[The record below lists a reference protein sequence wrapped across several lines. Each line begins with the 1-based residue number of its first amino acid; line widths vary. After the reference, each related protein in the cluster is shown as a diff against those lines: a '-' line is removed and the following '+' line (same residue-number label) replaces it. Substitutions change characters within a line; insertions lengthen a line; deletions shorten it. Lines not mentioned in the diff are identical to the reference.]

1 MELGPVTKHDKRNT
15 GMSKE
20 IDDEVMSTIFDVIDV
35 FSIYGQFGE
44 IRIPDFGSMVFK
56 TYIFINSNIL
66 SYKTKNITKKF
77 HTQLSYH
84 YFE

>member
-1 MELGPVTKHDKRNT
+1 MKLGPVTKPDKRNT

-35 FSIYGQFGE
+35 FSIYRQFGK
-44 IRIPDFGSMVFK
+44 IRMPDFGSMVCK

-66 SYKTKNITKKF
+66 SYKNQKHN
-77 HTQLSYH
+77 
-84 YFE
+84 

>member
-1 MELGPVTKHDKRNT
+1 MKLGPVTTHDKRNT

-20 IDDEVMSTIFDVIDV
+20 IDDEVMSTIFGVIDV

-44 IRIPDFGSMVFK
+44 IRMPDFGSMVCK

-66 SYKTKNITKKF
+66 SYKNQKHN
-77 HTQLSYH
+77 
-84 YFE
+84 